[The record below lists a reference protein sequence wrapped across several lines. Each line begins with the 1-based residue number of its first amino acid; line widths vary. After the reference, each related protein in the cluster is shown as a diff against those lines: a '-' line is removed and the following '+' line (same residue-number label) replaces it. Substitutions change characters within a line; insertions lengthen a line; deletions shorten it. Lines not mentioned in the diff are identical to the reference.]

1 MLYSS
6 LSPFAAFL
14 TVATLHIPLATAA
27 PSHRSRH
34 VRVSRDSH
42 VKRASAWAYKTYAA
56 SPAPSPADCVNIFAC
71 EPVDSGAAP
80 STPLPVQPSPSP
92 RPNQLNYTNL
102 TTSDLPAGIVRATTT
117 LGAASS
123 CPAGSTYAT
132 FSDNFAIFDSSKWV
146 REIGTDEAISYGD
159 EGLLMYLSKDADN
172 IVFQSIKQWVPPV
185 TMSVSMKTTN
195 APGIVQCAI
204 FKNEDASD
212 EIDLELI
219 QGRVDTPIWKDA
231 VKPQLGVDVVGG
243 LGSGVS
249 NISAWSYHDSNALP
263 YDAIHD
269 WTVQWDT
276 SSIKWTADGNAVV
289 EYTKIG
295 DTKMWP
301 SEALHVRFG
310 PWAAPG
316 TWAGIVDWT
325 ANPSPVQQITQL
337 EVTGCMV
344 D

>member
-1 MLYSS
+1 MLHFGDDLEQVQRFGESRSRSCFALLCGAATIATSVCPICSLIAQSPSFLLQLLCFHSYLHHSISSFQTLFQITATTMLYSS

-132 FSDNFAIFDSSKWV
+132 FSDNFVGLSS
-146 REIGTDEAISYGD
+146 
-159 EGLLMYLSKDADN
+159 
-172 IVFQSIKQWVPPV
+172 V
-185 TMSVSMKTTN
+185 T
-195 APGIVQCAI
+195 
-204 FKNEDASD
+204 
-212 EIDLELI
+212 
-219 QGRVDTPIWKDA
+219 
-231 VKPQLGVDVVGG
+231 
-243 LGSGVS
+243 SGAKS
-249 NISAWSYHDSNALP
+249 N
-263 YDAIHD
+263 
-269 WTVQWDT
+269 
-276 SSIKWTADGNAVV
+276 
-289 EYTKIG
+289 
-295 DTKMWP
+295 M
-301 SEALHVRFG
+301 
-310 PWAAPG
+310 
-316 TWAGIVDWT
+316 
-325 ANPSPVQQITQL
+325 
-337 EVTGCMV
+337 
-344 D
+344 